1 MNYFNCAT
9 CYAEATEQV
18 RGTKGNIEEA
28 GQLAYEFLHYEWNH
42 GNKEKM
48 GY

>member
-1 MNYFNCAT
+1 MYKCEE
-9 CYAEATEQV
+9 CYKQASEEV
-18 RGTKGNIEEA
+18 KGTKGDIEELGA
-28 GQLAYEFLHYEWNH
+28 LTYEFLHYEWNH